1 MSSLLYKNANFYE
14 GFLSVFHVGSWD
26 KRYQLMADLIGKN
39 KKVLDVGSGTGIAAK
54 FLDKSCEYIGI
65 EENTKFVNYARKKN
79 LNIIKGNILSL
90 DLPESDVVV
99 ISDVLHHVY
108 PNHEKLLEK
117 SLKSAPIL
125 VICEPDHSKGML
137 TFIGRNKFFFNFFG
151 DNDGI
156 NTFEDMNKWDYS
168 KVAFK
173 KLFEKFG
180 RVEIYEVGNSF
191 IGKVIKL

>member
-1 MSSLLYKNANFYE
+1 MSSILYSNSKFYE
-14 GFLSVFHVGSWD
+14 ALLQVFHVGSWD
-26 KRYQLMADLIGKN
+26 KRYQLMADLVGKN
-39 KKVLDVGSGTGIAAK
+39 KKVLDVGSGTGILSK
-54 FLDKSCEYIGI
+54 FLDQSCKYTGI
-65 EENTKFVNYARKKN
+65 EQNTKFVNFAKKRN
-79 LNIIKGNILSL
+79 LNIIYGNIF
-90 DLPESDVVV
+90 DINFPKSDVVV
-99 ISDVLHHVY
+99 ISDILHHVI
-108 PNHEKLLEK
+108 PNHEKLIEK
-117 SLKSAPIL
+117 SLKSAPVL
-125 VICEPDHSKGML
+125 VICEPNHQEG
-137 TFIGRNKFFFNFFG
+137 FFNFIGKSKLFFKIFG